1 MRLIFACFILL
12 FPYFAAAQSAA
23 PADAALPA
31 THATAIANALKGL
44 PKQRSLSADD
54 RKQAE
59 DLLNQAQADE
69 TQADELARQWQ
80 TLRETADSADDTAAK
95 IDAALAQDDS
105 DALDAWKKNLPVHA
119 STDQLETMLATERSA
134 LTAAHSAV
142 TALDA
147 EMRHQSAR
155 PAQVRD
161 ELTAAYA
168 SADAAQTSAPHKGE
182 SAPLASAR
190 TLRAQAA
197 ERLATVQIALLELE
211 NRSYEPRMRLLSS
224 QLRQRQRTIGELNA
238 HVSTLEAMVLNRTDE
253 YVDTLRTRVMQQAG
267 QMPPNAHMLVD
278 AANTN
283 VTLTNQLAQTIARLS
298 DLRTQKQELDATR
311 QETEQALENTN
322 ERIRIGGV
330 SEAVGLIL
338 LAEQRKLKPV
348 SLLKRQLAELQTELA
363 GARMDLI
370 SVRERQS
377 ALTDIDGIVDRSL
390 ARLPNLPDERRADVR
405 SKLRDSLDLRAEIV
419 AQLTAQLRRLADT
432 LSDVEQEQ
440 TEVTNITSELSAKL
454 EERLLWTPS
463 HARDRRRLVRAMAG
477 RYVQLLCFAALA
489 VGFNGAVKDRVVAT
503 AGRYRRRAR
512 ARARVAARSP
522 RARASC
528 GDRDTDAPL
537 AHRSLS
543 AHRRSA
549 RVDDPAHHSRAIV
562 HLAAEPLVHPKRGER
577 DRIFRCDRQRPD
589 TRSCCLPRC
598 SRICAR

>member
-1 MRLIFACFILL
+1 MRLIFACFIL
-12 FPYFAAAQSAA
+12 FSRISPPRRSAA

-80 TLRETADSADDTAAK
+80 TLRETADAADDTAAK

-155 PAQVRD
+155 PAQMRD

-267 QMPPNAHMLVD
+267 QMPPNAH
-278 AANTN
+278 T
-283 VTLTNQLAQTIARLS
+283 AR
-298 DLRTQKQELDATR
+298 RCRKH
-311 QETEQALENTN
+311 
-322 ERIRIGGV
+322 
-330 SEAVGLIL
+330 
-338 LAEQRKLKPV
+338 QRH
-348 SLLKRQLAELQTELA
+348 A
-363 GARMDLI
+363 D
-370 SVRERQS
+370 QS
-377 ALTDIDGIVDRSL
+377 T
-390 ARLPNLPDERRADVR
+390 RAD
-405 SKLRDSLDLRAEIV
+405 DRA
-419 AQLTAQLRRLADT
+419 
-432 LSDVEQEQ
+432 
-440 TEVTNITSELSAKL
+440 
-454 EERLLWTPS
+454 
-463 HARDRRRLVRAMAG
+463 
-477 RYVQLLCFAALA
+477 A
-489 VGFNGAVKDRVVAT
+489 VGFAHPETGTRRHASGNRTGARKHQRTHPHRRRQRSGRSHPARRTAQAETGVAAQAPARGTADRTRRRTHGSHLGART
-503 AGRYRRRAR
+503 AKCVDRHRRHRRSFARAPAESARRTPRRRALEI
-512 ARARVAARSP
+512 AR
-522 RARASC
+522 
-528 GDRDTDAPL
+528 
-537 AHRSLS
+537 
-543 AHRRSA
+543 
-549 RVDDPAHHSRAIV
+549 
-562 HLAAEPLVHPKRGER
+562 
-577 DRIFRCDRQRPD
+577 
-589 TRSCCLPRC
+589 
-598 SRICAR
+598 